1 MTLTDRRSA
10 PINRR
15 AAAWIAACTLVLLAC
30 ASAAAHAATFAE
42 LHSVI
47 VPQSAG
53 PAGASPRSQDE
64 SIRVAMGQLL
74 TRITGRRDAAFEP
87 ALEGLRQNARDY
99 VEQVGAVDRDNLLVR
114 FNPRDVEAALVA
126 LDQPIWGAERP
137 LTLLWIAIDGGAGE
151 RQILGAEAPRFGGE
165 SPLAELQARFREQL
179 EEVANERGLVL
190 ALPLLDLQ
198 DMTSLNFVDIWGG
211 FDDRVRLASE
221 RYAPDDIL
229 VGRVRLTDYGAV
241 TRWTLLEDYAEIPL
255 GGQSLRDGLDAL
267 ADMYAAEFST
277 LGRASATEVVVLGIT
292 SLDDYGR
299 VMMYLESLSLLELVA
314 PAELSGEALRLR
326 VAARGGASG
335 LQSILGLG
343 NVLRPVPG
351 QDSLTFT
358 LAR

>member
-1 MTLTDRRSA
+1 MTLADRKAA
-10 PINRR
+10 PTNRR
-15 AAAWIAACTLVLLAC
+15 AAPWVAAFTLVLLAC
-30 ASAAAHAATFAE
+30 TSASLAATFAD
-42 LHSVI
+42 LYSVV

-53 PAGASPRSQDE
+53 PAGAIPRSQDE

-114 FNPRDVEAALVA
+114 FNARSVEAALVA
-126 LDQPIWGAERP
+126 VDQPIWGAERP

-179 EEVANERGLVL
+179 EEVADERGLVL

-198 DMTSLNFVDIWGG
+198 DMTSLSFVDIWGG
-211 FDDRVRLASE
+211 FDDRVRLASA

-241 TRWTLLEDYAEIPL
+241 TRWTLLEGYDEIPL
-255 GGQSLRDGLDAL
+255 GGQSLRDGLDVL
-267 ADMYAAEFST
+267 ADRYAAEFST

-292 SLDDYGR
+292 SLHDYGR

-314 PAELSGEALRLR
+314 PAELSGETLRLR

-335 LQSILGLG
+335 LQSVLGLG